1 MASPTE
7 EDMEN
12 IFRFNFR
19 EVQASTTEEE
29 LYRNLRAKATPQ
41 TKNALAAWF
50 DAQDTVIDFME
61 KHKIIPNKVW
71 ESIDTITDIGELGSL
86 KIKYSDFKRYEQF
99 ETDVNSRIA
108 KLKFRPKPKLVK
120 RPKVKKKPK
129 PKLVKR
135 PKVKKKPKPK
145 RARPKRL
152 VRYRWRKE
160 EINYIKKHPT
170 FTIKKLK
177 KSKVLRRRT
186 LNAIYL
192 KRRRLLKRRRRR

>member
-12 IFRFNFR
+12 IYRLNFQA
-19 EVQASTTEEE
+19 VQASTTEEE
-29 LYRNLRAKATPQ
+29 LYRNLRATATPQ

-61 KHKIIPNKVW
+61 KYKIIPNKIKNFVN
-71 ESIDTITDIGELGSL
+71 TITDIGELNRL
-86 KIKYSDFKRYEQF
+86 KVEYSDFKRYAEF
-99 ETDVNSRIA
+99 ERDVNSRIRE
-108 KLKFRPKPKLVK
+108 LRLRPKPKIIK

-129 PKLVKR
+129 KVR
-135 PKVKKKPKPK
+135 P
-145 RARPKRL
+145 RRL
-152 VRYRWRKE
+152 ARYRWSKG

-170 FTIKKLK
+170 FSIKKLK
-177 KSKVLRRRT
+177 KSKVLRRRS

-192 KRRRLLKRRRRR
+192 KRWRLFKKRRHR